1 MELEVPVCVP
11 EAVPETGLV
20 PYALAEPLP
29 LLVAVAV
36 GLVVPYALAE
46 PLPLLVAVAVGLV
59 VPYDVAES
67 VTAVSDAALVSAPV
81 GLTEPVV
88 VPVGVLPPY
97 DLFRLVVR

>member
-11 EAVPETGLV
+11 EAVPETGL
-20 PYALAEPLP
+20 
-29 LLVAVAV
+29 
-36 GLVVPYALAE
+36 VPYALAE

-97 DLFRLVVR
+97 DLFILVAAVI